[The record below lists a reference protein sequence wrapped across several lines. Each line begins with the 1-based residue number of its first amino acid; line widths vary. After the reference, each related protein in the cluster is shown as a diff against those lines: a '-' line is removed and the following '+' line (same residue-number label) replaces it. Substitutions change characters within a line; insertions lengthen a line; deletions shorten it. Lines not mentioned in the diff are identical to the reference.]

1 MSENQGKQA
10 NCKPLAYLDQ
20 FLLRG
25 GIKATTEGEFQ
36 MSSCFLV
43 SLCQNLS
50 KLEHLLTLGV
60 HAQRG
65 LGYYLVCLSVC
76 LSTRALALQATRRPM
91 SGTNGL

>member
-20 FLLRG
+20 FSLRG

-60 HAQRG
+60 HVRSEG
-65 LGYYLVCLSVC
+65 
-76 LSTRALALQATRRPM
+76 
-91 SGTNGL
+91 